1 MVQLNGAGTA
11 VRRPAEPLTFRG
23 CLALLNHA
31 QKPGAGVPAYTRWV
45 NRRLARFAAAA
56 AVVLRLSPNTVTAAS
71 AVLSLSGLLILL
83 LFPPS
88 LLSGLGAAGLL
99 AAGYVLD
106 SADGQVARVTG
117 RGGPSG
123 EWLDHVV
130 DAVRTPAIHLAVLAG
145 LVSYTSLPPWVLLLP
160 GLYCLLSCGQFMS
173 QILAEQLVRQRRD
186 SPEARRDVGPT
197 VSGPGPLRSFLLLP
211 TDAGSLCWVF
221 LLWGMPPVFYAAYG
235 GLFLLNLVASAA
247 SMRRKYR
254 ALVSISKEAP
264 L

>member
-1 MVQLNGAGTA
+1 MVQLSGAGTA
-11 VRRPAEPLTFRG
+11 ARRPAEPMTFRG
-23 CLALLNHA
+23 CLARLHHA

-45 NRRLARFAAAA
+45 NRRLARYAAAG
-56 AVVLRLSPNTVTAAS
+56 AVVLRLSPNAVTAAS
-71 AVLSLSGLLILL
+71 AVLSFSGLLILL

-88 LLSGLGAAGLL
+88 VLSGLGAAGLL

-130 DAVRTPAIHLAVLAG
+130 DSVRTPAIHLVVLAG
-145 LVSYTSLPPWVLLLP
+145 LAAYSGLPSWALLLP
-160 GLYCLLSCGQFMS
+160 GFYCLLSCGQFMS
-173 QILAEQLVRQRRD
+173 QILAEQLIRQRRD
-186 SPEARRDVGPT
+186 SPEAQQGPGAT

-235 GLFLLNLVASAA
+235 SLFLLNLVASAA
-247 SMRRKYR
+247 SMRRKHR
-254 ALVSISKEAP
+254 ALVSISQES
-264 L
+264 LQ